1 MFKVRK
7 KFKKD
12 QFPLEVIDIIFIA
25 VGSFIAAVSF
35 NIFLLPNFIVSG
47 GIGGLST
54 ILNSLYQ
61 WNPSI
66 VQFAFNVP
74 LLILAF
80 VTLGKEAGFKT
91 ILGSL
96 ILPAF
101 IGLLN
106 FMQPLTMNPLLA
118 AVFGGVTTGIGIG
131 LVFKAKG
138 STGGTSIIAQIIH
151 VYLKLPLGTSVAL
164 VDGVVISAALIAFD
178 AETVMYS
185 IISLFVISRTIDIIQ
200 VGFNRSKNVMI
211 ISDHASK
218 IRTAIYQN
226 INRGVTNLRIT
237 GGYGNNKK
245 EMLMCVIGERE
256 FTYLRETI
264 LDVDPHAF
272 VVVMSASEVWGKG
285 FTLAKD
291 SSTENL

>member
-1 MFKVRK
+1 VFKVKK

-66 VQFAFNVP
+66 VQFAFNIP
-74 LLILAF
+74 LLFLAF
-80 VTLGKEAGFKT
+80 IALGKEAGFKT

-106 FMQPLTMNPLLA
+106 FMKPLTMNPLLA
-118 AVFGGVTTGIGIG
+118 AVFGGVMTGVGIG

-164 VDGVVISAALIAFD
+164 VDGFVISAALIAFD

-200 VGFNRSKNVMI
+200 V
-211 ISDHASK
+211 
-218 IRTAIYQN
+218 
-226 INRGVTNLRIT
+226 
-237 GGYGNNKK
+237 
-245 EMLMCVIGERE
+245 
-256 FTYLRETI
+256 
-264 LDVDPHAF
+264 
-272 VVVMSASEVWGKG
+272 
-285 FTLAKD
+285 
-291 SSTENL
+291 

>member
-1 MFKVRK
+1 MRK

-12 QFPLEVIDIIFIA
+12 QFPLQVIDIFFIV
-25 VGSFIAAVSF
+25 VGCFIAAISF

-47 GIGGLST
+47 GISGVST
-54 ILNSLYQ
+54 ILKSLYQ

-74 LLILAF
+74 LIALCFFA
-80 VTLGKEAGFKT
+80 LGKEAGFKT
-91 ILGSL
+91 ILGGL

-101 IGLLN
+101 IGLLH
-106 FMQPLTMNPLLA
+106 FMEPLTMNPLLA
-118 AVFGGVTTGIGIG
+118 ALFGGITTGIGLG

-164 VDGVVISAALIAFD
+164 IDGLVIFSALVVFD
-178 AETVMYS
+178 AEVVMYS
-185 IISLFVISRTIDIIQ
+185 MISLFVISRTIDIIQ

-211 ISDHASK
+211 ISDQASE

-245 EMLMCVIGERE
+245 EMLMCVIGEQE

-264 LDVDPHAF
+264 LEVDPDAF

-291 SSTENL
+291 STTENL

>member
-1 MFKVRK
+1 MRK

-12 QFPLEVIDIIFIA
+12 QFPLQVIDIVFIV
-25 VGSFIAAVSF
+25 VGCFIAAISF

-47 GIGGLST
+47 GISGVST
-54 ILNSLYQ
+54 ILKSLYQ
-61 WNPSI
+61 WNPSV

-74 LLILAF
+74 LIALCFFA
-80 VTLGKEAGFKT
+80 LGKEAGFKT
-91 ILGSL
+91 ILGGL

-101 IGLLN
+101 IGLLH
-106 FMQPLTMNPLLA
+106 FMEPLTMNPLLA
-118 AVFGGVTTGIGIG
+118 ALFGGITTGIGLG

-164 VDGVVISAALIAFD
+164 IDGLVIFSALVVFD
-178 AETVMYS
+178 AEVVMYS
-185 IISLFVISRTIDIIQ
+185 MISLFVISRTIDIIQ

-211 ISDHASK
+211 ISDQASE
-218 IRTAIYQN
+218 IRAAIYQN

-245 EMLMCVIGERE
+245 EMLMCVIGEQE

-264 LDVDPHAF
+264 LEVDPDAF

-291 SSTENL
+291 STTENL